1 MACTYIGI
9 DPSKGAED
17 ITVRS
22 SDSYSSATGK
32 AIELCVDTAKI
43 TSRAEIAALVGFL
56 KDRIETVAL

>member
-1 MACTYIGI
+1 MAYTYIGI

-17 ITVRS
+17 ITVDS
-22 SDSYSSATGK
+22 STTGK

-43 TSRAEIAALVGFL
+43 TSRAEIAALVGFI